1 MGDTFAVGKGCVIM
15 ATPPKKKSIRYD
27 WPYHFVALPLLLV
40 TFVLTVIYWVEAIRY
55 DEHVLLSW
63 LLLILM
69 VCLFFAIPRIR
80 VYATKTQDRIV
91 RIEEQF
97 RYFRLTGKELD
108 SRLSKSQ
115 IIALRYASDEEFPAL
130 CERAASQNLSGS
142 DIENA
147 ITNWRPDTM
156 RI

>member
-1 MGDTFAVGKGCVIM
+1 MM
-15 ATPPKKKSIRYD
+15 ATSSKKKSIRYD
-27 WPYHFVALPLLLV
+27 WPYHFVALPLLLA
-40 TFVLTVIYWVEAIRY
+40 TIVLTVIYWVQALRN

-63 LLLILM
+63 LLLVL
-69 VCLFFAIPRIR
+69 VLCLFFAIPRIR

-97 RYFRLTGKELD
+97 RYYRLTGKELD
-108 SRLSKSQ
+108 SRLSKAQ

-130 CERAASQNLSGS
+130 CERAASQNLSSS

-147 ITNWRPDTM
+147 ITNWRTDSM